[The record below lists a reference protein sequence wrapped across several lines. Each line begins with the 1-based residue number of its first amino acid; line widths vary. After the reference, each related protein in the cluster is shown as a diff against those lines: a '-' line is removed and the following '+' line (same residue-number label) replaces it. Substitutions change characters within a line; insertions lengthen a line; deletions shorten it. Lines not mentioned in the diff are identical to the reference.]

1 MKKAYN
7 ETWVDNIDNQDIIR
21 EWYDEKVL
29 SKEQYVE
36 AQKLFPVEF
45 YQPNIFIEFGLF
57 IFTNLAISA
66 TFGFLA
72 VTLLSSLIETSI
84 GLGVVSVIY
93 GVSLVFLLEY
103 FIRTRKLYRS
113 GTDNAFLYVAIG
125 SFLTAVFAFT
135 DFKLSLYSYYFVSL
149 LIFIPFLLRYGDP
162 FVGIAI
168 FVVWICFWFTLTIE
182 WPIGKLIVPF
192 VIMGASVISYVFAN
206 WWKKKDNSCYYT
218 DAQICIETGSLITF
232 YLGGNY
238 MVVREGNALLNGL
251 TDSSQI
257 SFASLF
263 YLFTVII
270 PFVYLFFG
278 LKNQDRKMV
287 MVGLAA
293 FGFSIFTY
301 RYYFSVMPL
310 EWALTLGGAAL
321 VGFSVWG
328 IWFLRTPKWGLTY
341 QQTQTSKYRDF
352 EAFLVSQALPHQGG
366 QGGKMK
372 FGGGD
377 FGGGGSGDKY

>member
-21 EWYDEKVL
+21 EWYDEKML

-66 TFGFLA
+66 TFGFAA
-72 VTLLSSLIETSI
+72 VTFLSSLIETSV

-93 GVSLVFLLEY
+93 GASLVFLLEY

-135 DFKLSLYSYYFVSL
+135 DFKLSLYSYYFLSL

-162 FVGIAI
+162 FVAIAI
-168 FVVWICFWFTLTIE
+168 FIVWICFWFTLTIE
-182 WPIGKLIVPF
+182 WPIGKVVVPF
-192 VIMGASVISYVFAN
+192 FIMAVSVISYVFVR
-206 WWKKKDNSCYYT
+206 WWKNKDNSAYYT

-251 TDSSQI
+251 TNSTQI
-257 SFASLF
+257 SFAPLF
-263 YLFTVII
+263 YLFSIII
-270 PFVYLFFG
+270 PLAYLFFG
-278 LKNQDRKMV
+278 LKNHDRKMV

-301 RYYFSVMPL
+301 RYYFSILPI

-328 IWFLRTPKWGLTY
+328 IWFFRTPKWGLSY
-341 QQTQTSKYRDF
+341 QQTQASKYRDF
-352 EAFLVSQALPHQGG
+352 EAFIVSQALPHQGG
-366 QGGKMK
+366 GKMK
-372 FGGGD
+372 FGDGD

>member
-7 ETWVDNIDNQDIIR
+7 ETWVDNIDNLSTIR
-21 EWYDEKVL
+21 EWYEEKVL
-29 SKEQYVE
+29 SKEQYDE

-66 TFGFLA
+66 TFGFMA
-72 VTLLSSLIETSI
+72 VTFLSGLIETSV
-84 GLGVVSVIY
+84 GLGVVSLVY
-93 GVSLVFLLEY
+93 GVALVSLLEF
-103 FIRTRKLYRS
+103 FIKSRKLYRS
-113 GTDNAFLYVAIG
+113 GTDNALLYVAIG
-125 SFLTAVFAFT
+125 SFLMAVFAFT
-135 DFKLSLYSYYFVSL
+135 DFKLSLYSYYFISL

-162 FVGIAI
+162 FVAIAI
-168 FVVWICFWFTLTIE
+168 FVVWICFWFSLTIE

-192 VIMGASVISYVFAN
+192 VIMAVSVMSYLFAI
-206 WWKKKDNSCYYT
+206 WWRKKDDSCYYT

-238 MVVREGNALLNGL
+238 LVVREGNAMLNNIS
-251 TDSSQI
+251 TSTQV
-257 SFASLF
+257 SFAPLF
-263 YLFTVII
+263 YVFTLII
-270 PFVYLFFG
+270 PFAYLYFG

-287 MVGLAA
+287 MVGILA
-293 FGFSIFTY
+293 FVFSIFTY
-301 RYYFSVMPL
+301 RFYFAVMPV

-321 VGFSVWG
+321 VGFAVWS
-328 IWFLRTPKWGLTY
+328 IWFFRTPKWGLSY
-341 QQTQTSKYRDF
+341 QQTQASKYRDF
-352 EAFLVSQALPHQGG
+352 EAFLVNQALSNQG

-377 FGGGGSGDKY
+377 FGGGGAGSKY